1 MGLIDQAKEDIA
13 QITSN
18 LDDFGVEIKLTAP
31 DGTDK
36 TITGLHTKIHL
47 GVSTEGTLVN
57 SRKAHISFSEVNM
70 TGYPLR
76 NSRGEVDLRNHNM
89 EVKDSTGITKKY
101 TISQFFPDETIGL
114 IVCIVEDY
122 E

>member
-1 MGLIDQAKEDIA
+1 MGLIDQAKADIA

-18 LDDFGVEIKLTAP
+18 LDDFAVEIKLTAP
-31 DGTDK
+31 DGTEK
-36 TITGLHTKIHL
+36 NITGLHTKIHL
-47 GVSTEGTLVN
+47 GVDTDGMPVN
-57 SRKAHISFSEVNM
+57 SRKAHISFSEVNI
-70 TGYPLR
+70 TNYPMR

-101 TISQFFPDETIGL
+101 TINQFFPDETIGL

>member
-1 MGLIDQAKEDIA
+1 MGLIDQAKADIA

-18 LDDFGVEIKLTAP
+18 QDDFAVEIKLTAP
-31 DGTDK
+31 DGTVK
-36 TITGLHTKIHL
+36 NTTGLHTKIHL
-47 GVSTEGTLVN
+47 GVSTDGTMVN
-57 SRKAHISFSEVNM
+57 SRKAHISFSEVNL

-76 NSRGEVDLRNHNM
+76 NIRGEVDLRNHNM

-101 TISQFFPDETIGL
+101 TIQQFFPDETIGL